1 MHYIGPLALILG
13 SLVCLS
19 TFIISKKPE
28 AKELFEKIAPYQG
41 FLGVGLLF
49 WGLYDMYRWF
59 LQDTGLGMSAFSIF
73 MKFDKV
79 LAFAGAAYLISEVL
93 IGFIL
98 GFGLIASWIPGEG
111 TAEKKGLAIQKKLLT
126 VSLPIGI
133 VGIISAILVLIKIKG

>member
-59 LQDTGLGMSAFSIF
+59 LQDTGIGMSAFSIF
-73 MKFDKV
+73 MKVDKV
-79 LAFAGAAYLISEVL
+79 LAFAGAAYLVSEVL